1 MTLSLNLKKVSK
13 RGSAETLARLKKVSR
28 KGTKLRKKGKK
39 AVGTL
44 ARLKKVSNGGE
55 VKEKG
60 KQVVTH
66 SVDKKDS
73 KGGVSTN
80 LLD

>member
-28 KGTKLRKKGKK
+28 EGTKLREKGKQ

-44 ARLKKVSNGGE
+44 VRFK
-55 VKEKG
+55 KG
-60 KQVVTH
+60 KQR
-66 SVDKKDS
+66 
-73 KGGVSTN
+73 G
-80 LLD
+80 